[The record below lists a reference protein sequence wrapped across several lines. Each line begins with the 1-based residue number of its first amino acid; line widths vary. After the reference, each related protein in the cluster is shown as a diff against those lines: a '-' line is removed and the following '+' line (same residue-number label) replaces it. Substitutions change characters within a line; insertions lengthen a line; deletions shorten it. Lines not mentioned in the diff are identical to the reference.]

1 MAEPRSR
8 PAPGRPSRRSSS
20 CCSRSTAASS
30 TSCAPTTTCPAAS
43 TSAASCGRRRTSSRT
58 VRPCRAGTR
67 TGRIVSR
74 RGCSAID
81 ACRSRSRGAAMAD
94 IDPKMAE
101 ILALIA
107 ALDLPPYES
116 MDAAAA
122 RAAAEERNV
131 FWNEG
136 NPDVAS
142 VRDLTLPGPIGP
154 LRLRLYEPAGV
165 GATSPGV
172 LYIHGGGWVICSLG
186 THDGVC
192 RRLAN
197 TSGLRLASLDYRMA
211 PEHPFPAPLDD
222 CVAATRW
229 VGAHAGEIGFLAD
242 RVALAGDSA
251 GANLALA
258 TLLALRDSGEAL
270 PRAAALIYGA
280 FSADLDSPS
289 HRAFGGGGYVLS
301 TPVMRWF
308 WDHYVPDV
316 GQRDDPLVSPLRA
329 DLRGLPPLYVSAAEL
344 DPLRDD
350 SERLAGRLALAGV
363 DFDYRLW
370 RGVCHACIM
379 MSRMLPAADEQIA
392 QVAGFLRHRL
402 AG

>member
-1 MAEPRSR
+1 MPD
-8 PAPGRPSRRSSS
+8 
-20 CCSRSTAASS
+20 
-30 TSCAPTTTCPAAS
+30 
-43 TSAASCGRRRTSSRT
+43 
-58 VRPCRAGTR
+58 V
-67 TGRIVSR
+67 
-74 RGCSAID
+74 
-81 ACRSRSRGAAMAD
+81 
-94 IDPKMAE
+94 DPKMAE

-107 ALDLPPYES
+107 AQDLPPYES
-116 MDAAAA
+116 MEAAAA

-136 NPDVAS
+136 NPEVAS
-142 VRDLTLPGPIGP
+142 VRDLSLPGPAGP
-154 LRLRLYEPAGV
+154 LTLRLYEPAGA

-172 LYIHGGGWVICSLG
+172 LYLHGGGWVICSLD

-197 TSGLRLASLDYRMA
+197 ASGLRVASLDYRMA

-222 CVAATRW
+222 CVASTRW
-229 VGAHAGEIGFLAD
+229 VAAHAGEIGFESD
-242 RVALAGDSA
+242 RLALAGDSA

-258 TLLALRDSGEAL
+258 ALLALRDAGEPL

-289 HRAFGGGGYVLS
+289 HQAFGGGEYVLS
-301 TPVMRWF
+301 TPVMHWF

-316 GQRDDPLVSPLRA
+316 ARRQDPLASPLLG

-350 SERLAGRLALAGV
+350 SERLAGRLALAGI

-370 RGVCHACIM
+370 RGVCHACFM
-379 MSRMLPAADEQIA
+379 MSRMLPAADAQIA
-392 QVAGFLRHRL
+392 QVAGFLRQRL
-402 AG
+402 AA

>member
-1 MAEPRSR
+1 
-8 PAPGRPSRRSSS
+8 
-20 CCSRSTAASS
+20 
-30 TSCAPTTTCPAAS
+30 
-43 TSAASCGRRRTSSRT
+43 
-58 VRPCRAGTR
+58 
-67 TGRIVSR
+67 
-74 RGCSAID
+74 
-81 ACRSRSRGAAMAD
+81 MAD

-131 FWNEG
+131 FWNED

-172 LYIHGGGWVICSLG
+172 LYIHGGGWVICSLD

-197 TSGLRLASLDYRMA
+197 TSGLRVASLDYRMA

-258 TLLALRDSGEAL
+258 TLLALRDGGEAL

-289 HRAFGGGGYVLS
+289 HRAFGGGEYVLS
-301 TPVMRWF
+301 TPVMQWF
-308 WDHYVPDV
+308 WDHYVPDA
-316 GQRDDPLVSPLRA
+316 GRRNDPLVSPLHA

-392 QVAGFLRHRL
+392 QVAGFLRQRL